1 MKIINI
7 KYSDKSK
14 MTKADRKYNR
24 INFFKKKKEKK
35 KLRMPNPLTEHV

>member
-7 KYSDKSK
+7 KYSGKSK

-24 INFFKKKKEKK
+24 INFLKKKKERKK
-35 KLRMPNPLTEHV
+35 T